1 MARTKPLAL
10 SAAEIAFVRGLVI
23 HQDDELLAVN
33 KPAGLSS
40 QGGRI
45 DVNTL
50 DELLGAFAKPSGSR
64 PRLVHRLDRDTS
76 GVLLAARSQ
85 PAAAYMGKAMMARRV
100 RKTYL
105 ALVAPGAPEP
115 REGLIEAALLREDIG
130 RDSRVR
136 VCDVDHPEAKVATTR
151 YRTLAANDQAA
162 LVELNP
168 ATGRMHQLRVHLAHI
183 GHPVVGDKIYGP
195 DPNLYLKFIAEGW
208 TEEHQRVLGL
218 SRHALHAHELRFSWK
233 DEDLAFTAPLPED
246 MRERI
251 AGHAELRCAA
261 NGASLFDAAS
271 PKGATQANPGQRP
284 G

>member
-183 GHPVVGDKIYGP
+183 GRPIAGDARYGGAMVVGGHPVPRLMLHARALAFPHPQGGAQTRIEAPIPP
-195 DPNLYLKFIAEGW
+195 DLGALLAA
-208 TEEHQRVLGL
+208 LGL
-218 SRHALHAHELRFSWK
+218 
-233 DEDLAFTAPLPED
+233 D
-246 MRERI
+246 I
-251 AGHAELRCAA
+251 
-261 NGASLFDAAS
+261 
-271 PKGATQANPGQRP
+271 
-284 G
+284 

>member
-1 MARTKPLAL
+1 MVRTKPLAL
-10 SAAEIAFVRGLVI
+10 SAAEIAFVQGLVI

-64 PRLVHRLDRDTS
+64 PRLIHRLDRDTS

-105 ALVAPGAPEP
+105 ALVAPGAPDP
-115 REGLIEAALLREDIG
+115 REGLIEASLLREDIG

-136 VCDVDHPEAKVATTR
+136 VSNGGHSEAKAAITR
-151 YRTLAANDQAA
+151 YRTLAANDRAA
-162 LVELNP
+162 LVELHP

-183 GHPVVGDKIYGP
+183 GRPIAGDARYGGAMVVGGHSVPRLMLHAQALAFPHPQGGVQTRIEAPIPAD
-195 DPNLYLKFIAEGW
+195 LLALIAS
-208 TEEHQRVLGL
+208 LGL
-218 SRHALHAHELRFSWK
+218 
-233 DEDLAFTAPLPED
+233 DV
-246 MRERI
+246 
-251 AGHAELRCAA
+251 
-261 NGASLFDAAS
+261 
-271 PKGATQANPGQRP
+271 
-284 G
+284 

>member
-1 MARTKPLAL
+1 MVRIKPVVL
-10 SAAEIAFVRGLVI
+10 SAAEIDFVRGLVI
-23 HQDDELLAVN
+23 HQDEELLAVN

-85 PAAAYMGKAMMARRV
+85 PAAAYLGKAMMARRV

-105 ALVAPGAPEP
+105 ALVAPGAPAQ

-136 VCDVDHPEAKVATTR
+136 VCDGGAPEAKAASTR
-151 YRTLAANDQAA
+151 YRTLAANNEAA
-162 LVELNP
+162 LVELRP
-168 ATGRMHQLRVHLAHI
+168 ITGRMHQLRVHLAHI
-183 GHPVVGDKIYGP
+183 GRPIAGDARYGG
-195 DPNLYLKFIAEGW
+195 AM
-208 TEEHQRVLGL
+208 VLGG
-218 SRHALHAHELRFSWK
+218 HAVPRLMLHAQA
-233 DEDLAFTAPLPED
+233 LAFPHPSGGAETRIEAPIPPDLQ
-246 MRERI
+246 
-251 AGHAELRCAA
+251 ALLAA
-261 NGASLFDAAS
+261 LGLES
-271 PKGATQANPGQRP
+271 
-284 G
+284 

>member
-1 MARTKPLAL
+1 MVRTKPLAL

-23 HQDDELLAVN
+23 HQDNELLAVN

-64 PRLVHRLDRDTS
+64 PRLIHRLDRDTS

-85 PAAAYMGKAMMARRV
+85 PAAAYLGKAMMARRV

-105 ALVAPGAPEP
+105 ALVVPGAPEP
-115 REGLIEAALLREDIG
+115 REGLIEGALLREDIG

-136 VCDVDHPEAKVATTR
+136 VCEGGHPEAKAATTR

-183 GHPVVGDKIYGP
+183 GRPIAGDARYGGAMVVGGHPVPRLMLHAQALAFPHPQGGALTRIEAPIPP
-195 DPNLYLKFIAEGW
+195 DLLALLAS
-208 TEEHQRVLGL
+208 LGL
-218 SRHALHAHELRFSWK
+218 
-233 DEDLAFTAPLPED
+233 D
-246 MRERI
+246 I
-251 AGHAELRCAA
+251 
-261 NGASLFDAAS
+261 
-271 PKGATQANPGQRP
+271 
-284 G
+284 

>member
-10 SAAEIAFVRGLVI
+10 SDAEIAFVRGLVI
-23 HQDDELLAVN
+23 HQDDDLLAVN
-33 KPAGLSS
+33 KPSGLSS

-50 DELLGAFAKPSGSR
+50 DELLGAFAKSSGSR

-105 ALVAPGAPEP
+105 ALVAPGAPAP

-136 VCDVDHPEAKVATTR
+136 VCDGGDPEAKAATTR

-162 LVELNP
+162 LVELRP
-168 ATGRMHQLRVHLAHI
+168 MTGRMHQLRVHLAHI
-183 GHPVVGDKIYGP
+183 GRPIAGDARYGG
-195 DPNLYLKFIAEGW
+195 AM
-208 TEEHQRVLGL
+208 VLGG
-218 SRHALHAHELRFSWK
+218 HAVPRLMLHAK
-233 DEDLAFTAPLPED
+233 ALAFP
-246 MRERI
+246 
-251 AGHAELRCAA
+251 H
-261 NGASLFDAAS
+261 
-271 PKGATQANPGQRP
+271 PKGGAETRIEAPIPTDLLTLLADLGLAI
-284 G
+284 

>member
-1 MARTKPLAL
+1 MPRTKPLAL
-10 SAAEIAFVRGLVI
+10 SKAEIAFVRGLVI

-33 KPAGLSS
+33 KPSGLSS

-105 ALVAPGAPEP
+105 AVVAPGPPEP
-115 REGLIEAALLREDIG
+115 REGLIEAALLREDVG

-136 VCDVDHPEAKVATTR
+136 VCDSANPEAKAATTR

-183 GHPVVGDKIYGP
+183 GRPIAGDARYGGAMVVGGHPVPRLMLHARALAFPHPQGGAQTRIEAPIPP
-195 DPNLYLKFIAEGW
+195 DLLALLAA
-208 TEEHQRVLGL
+208 LGL
-218 SRHALHAHELRFSWK
+218 
-233 DEDLAFTAPLPED
+233 D
-246 MRERI
+246 I
-251 AGHAELRCAA
+251 
-261 NGASLFDAAS
+261 
-271 PKGATQANPGQRP
+271 
-284 G
+284 

>member
-1 MARTKPLAL
+1 MVRTKPLAL

-64 PRLVHRLDRDTS
+64 PRLIHRLDRDTS

-85 PAAAYMGKAMMARRV
+85 PAAAYLGKAMMARRV

-136 VCDVDHPEAKVATTR
+136 VCEAGHPEAKAATTR

-183 GHPVVGDKIYGP
+183 GRPIAGDARYGGAMVVGGHPVPRLMLHAQALAFPHPQGGAQTRIEAPIPP
-195 DPNLYLKFIAEGW
+195 DLLALLAS
-208 TEEHQRVLGL
+208 LGL
-218 SRHALHAHELRFSWK
+218 
-233 DEDLAFTAPLPED
+233 D
-246 MRERI
+246 I
-251 AGHAELRCAA
+251 
-261 NGASLFDAAS
+261 
-271 PKGATQANPGQRP
+271 
-284 G
+284 